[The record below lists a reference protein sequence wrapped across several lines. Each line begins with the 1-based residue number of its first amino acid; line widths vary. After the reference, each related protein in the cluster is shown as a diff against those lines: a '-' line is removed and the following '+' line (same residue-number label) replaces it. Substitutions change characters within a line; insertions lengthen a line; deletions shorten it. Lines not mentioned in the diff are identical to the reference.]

1 MMDFLKAV
9 AYIINH
15 EGGFTDDPDDSGNW
29 TGGEKGKGILKGTKY
44 GISAASYPNLDIKN
58 LTVDQARQIYYDD
71 FWNPCQCD
79 LLPDAVKL
87 GVFEVATMSS
97 CKTAISLLQ
106 KAINKPSI
114 IVDGVIG
121 PKTIN
126 AALTSDLTALR
137 YGRERSRVYVSA
149 IKKSPVKIKYLSG
162 WMDRIFYCMENS

>member
-1 MMDFLKAV
+1 MMDFLNAV
-9 AYIINH
+9 SYIIDH

-29 TGGEKGKGILKGTKY
+29 TSGKPGIGILKGTKY

-58 LTVDQARQIYYDD
+58 LTKEQARQIYYDD

-79 LLPDAVKL
+79 LLPDVVKL
-87 GVFEVATMSS
+87 GVLEVATMSS

-114 IVDGVIG
+114 VVDGVIG

-137 YGRERSRVYVSA
+137 YGRERSKVYVSA

-162 WMDRIFYCMENS
+162 WMDRIFLCVENS